1 MKDERKTKEQL
12 INELVEMRQRIAE
25 LEASETERKRA
36 EEALRRSLEET
47 AHNQRLL
54 LALSQAAQAVQ
65 RARTPDEGYRTIGDE
80 VAGLGYH
87 ALVFTLTED
96 RAHLTISHVAFE
108 PAPLRAAEKLT
119 GIPALGYCF
128 PLVPG
133 GFLQRIIAEGE
144 ATFSEPTAELIADV
158 LPEPMRPLAGRL
170 AALLGLEQGI
180 VVPLTVGGE
189 THGLLAVTGAGL
201 TEADVPAMT
210 AFASQ
215 AAIAL
220 ENARLYQETV
230 WRLKEAETLG
240 AVTTTLTRSL
250 DLNQVLQSIAD
261 SATRLIPASTGGVI
275 HLLDKKTGKLIPRA
289 TSAPEI
295 NIQGKLEM
303 STGEGIAGLA
313 VQEKRLINVPNVE
326 EDPRFL
332 AVDTATPKKS
342 LLTAPLL
349 IDGDC
354 IGTLSLN
361 SDQVGAFSADDE
373 WLLTTLAAQTA
384 VAVRNARLHQEV
396 QRRVEELTFLNRVGR
411 AVTSSLDVEQVLTTV
426 LEKTALVL
434 KTEACSLLLL
444 DEESSELIF
453 GAVVGPRS
461 EEVKGLRFS
470 LGQGI
475 AGWVAQEGQPLLVPD
490 VREDPRFYSGIDE
503 ATGFATRS
511 VLAVP
516 LKVKGKVIGVIE
528 AVNKTEGDF
537 SQADTALLSSMAQWA
552 AIAIE
557 NAQLFAETQRRFEEM
572 AALYNVSL
580 DITARLEMPKLL
592 KPIVERATGLLR
604 SDGGGI
610 YLYNQEREELGLAI
624 GYGYTENYVGV
635 TLKPGEG
642 VAGKVFQSGEPMI
655 IDDYRT
661 WEGRAT
667 VYEADQPFT
676 AVLEVP
682 LKWQE
687 QIIGVLAI
695 NADVQKRTFTQ
706 DDLWLATLFA
716 NQAAIAIVNARL
728 YEQVRQ
734 DAETKTT
741 LLNEVNHRV
750 KNNLSAIVGLLY
762 AERRH
767 AAMEDQAVYQS
778 IIKNM
783 SNRVQGLATVH
794 SLLSASEWAPLSLS
808 ELAAQVIRS
817 SLQILPRDRGVS
829 IDVTPS
835 PVQVT
840 PDQAHDLA
848 LVINELATNTVKH
861 ALEERDTAHITVRI
875 GLDDDT
881 VLFEFRDDGPGYPK
895 EVLQLERHNV
905 GFYLIQRIVYKTL
918 RGELALHNDR
928 GAVTTIRFKKAPLGF
943 RNPKGLIEVKGSED
957 ERARKTPSVDR

>member
-1 MKDERKTKEQL
+1 M
-12 INELVEMRQRIAE
+12 
-25 LEASETERKRA
+25 
-36 EEALRRSLEET
+36 
-47 AHNQRLL
+47 
-54 LALSQAAQAVQ
+54 
-65 RARTPDEGYRTIGDE
+65 
-80 VAGLGYH
+80 
-87 ALVFTLTED
+87 
-96 RAHLTISHVAFE
+96 
-108 PAPLRAAEKLT
+108 
-119 GIPALGYCF
+119 
-128 PLVPG
+128 
-133 GFLQRIIAEGE
+133 
-144 ATFSEPTAELIADV
+144 
-158 LPEPMRPLAGRL
+158 
-170 AALLGLEQGI
+170 
-180 VVPLTVGGE
+180 
-189 THGLLAVTGAGL
+189 
-201 TEADVPAMT
+201 
-210 AFASQ
+210 
-215 AAIAL
+215 
-220 ENARLYQETV
+220 
-230 WRLKEAETLG
+230 
-240 AVTTTLTRSL
+240 
-250 DLNQVLQSIAD
+250 SI
-261 SATRLIPASTGGVI
+261 
-275 HLLDKKTGKLIPRA
+275 
-289 TSAPEI
+289 
-295 NIQGKLEM
+295 
-303 STGEGIAGLA
+303 GEGIAGLA

-349 IDGDC
+349 IEGDC

-373 WLLTTLAAQTA
+373 RLLTTLAAQTA

-396 QRRVEELTFLNRVGR
+396 QRRVEELTFLDRVGR

-444 DEESSELIF
+444 DEESREFVF

-490 VREDPRFYSGIDE
+490 VRKDPRFYPGIDE

-537 SQADTALLSSMAQWA
+537 GQADTALLSSMAQWA

-592 KPIVERATGLLR
+592 KPIVERATGLLK
-604 SDGGGI
+604 SDAGGV
-610 YLYNQEREELGLAI
+610 YLYDQEREELRLAI

-642 VAGKVFQSGEPMI
+642 MAGKVFQSGEPMI

-661 WEGRAT
+661 WEEKAT
-667 VYEADQPFT
+667 VYEANQPFT

-687 QIIGVLAI
+687 RIIGVLAI

-706 DDLWLATLFA
+706 DDVWLATLFA

-783 SNRVQGLATVH
+783 SNRVQALATVH

-817 SLQILPRDRGVS
+817 SLQILPRDRSVS

-835 PVQVT
+835 PVRVT

-848 LVINELATNTVKH
+848 LVINEMATNTIKH
-861 ALEERDTAHITVRI
+861 ALEDRQAAQITVRI

-881 VLFEFRDDGPGYPK
+881 VLFEFRDDGPGYPE

-905 GFYLIQRIVYKTL
+905 GFYLIQRIVHKTL
-918 RGELALHNDR
+918 RGELAFHNDR
-928 GAVTTIRFKKAPLGF
+928 GAVTTIRFKNQA
-943 RNPKGLIEVKGSED
+943 
-957 ERARKTPSVDR
+957 KTPPVFKTQRV